1 MTFNHVSKVALM
13 VPSYYCAKTRSCFC
27 QLFNQLDTIFFFW
40 LVAIHFL
47 CCKETNLIAASCFH
61 DPDAWLICI
70 WCVLS
75 LSHTIVAFVFLNV
88 YFKVTLL
95 YIICS
100 VFFLLSLSYWPGK
113 TVIQWFTFFFLIRLC
128 KWLALWFYW
137 KGNFFFPKVS
147 CVNG

>member
-1 MTFNHVSKVALM
+1 M

-113 TVIQWFTFFFLIRLC
+113 TVIQWFTFFFFNSFVQVTCIMILLKRKFLLSKSQLC
-128 KWLALWFYW
+128 KWVANSF
-137 KGNFFFPKVS
+137 
-147 CVNG
+147 